1 MALFTS
7 ARDASL
13 IRSIN
18 REIINNIISD
28 VKTGIEEVKGKIQ
41 DAKEDIKQDIKE
53 KTLLLCDG
61 SGENKSHNFIKKCKE
76 YGIKL

>member
-1 MALFTS
+1 MQ
-7 ARDASL
+7 
-13 IRSIN
+13 
-18 REIINNIISD
+18 
-28 VKTGIEEVKGKIQ
+28 TGKYNADLV
-41 DAKEDIKQDIKE
+41 KQDIKE